1 MYKVRVYEGKVIC
14 DMWDVLDVLR
24 DTLGDEFADI
34 TEQVVSDMVSTA
46 DAATID
52 SMSNQLDAVNES
64 WANVVRDARDS
75 INIALSKKRLDRQD
89 IIHIRNYLDAE
100 L

>member
-1 MYKVRVYEGKVIC
+1 MYRVYDGKVISNV
-14 DMWDVLDVLR
+14 WDVLDVLR
-24 DTLGDEFADI
+24 NTLGDEFADI
-34 TEQVVSDMVSTA
+34 TEQVVSDMVNTA

-64 WANVVRDARDS
+64 WSNVVRDARDS

>member
-1 MYKVRVYEGKVIC
+1 MYRVYEGKLISNV
-14 DMWDVLDVLR
+14 WDVLDVLR
-24 DTLGDEFADI
+24 DKLGDEFADI
-34 TEQVVSDMVSTA
+34 TEQIVSDMVSTA

-75 INIALSKKRLDRQD
+75 INVALLKKRLDRHD

>member
-1 MYKVRVYEGKVIC
+1 MYRVYEGKVIS
-14 DMWDVLDVLR
+14 DVWDVLDVLR
-24 DTLGDEFADI
+24 NTLGDEFADI
-34 TEQVVSDMVSTA
+34 TEQVISDTVSAA
-46 DAATID
+46 DSAAID

-64 WANVVRDARDS
+64 WANVIRDARDS
-75 INIALSKKRLDRQD
+75 IDIALSKKRLDRQD

>member
-1 MYKVRVYEGKVIC
+1 MYTIYEGRIINTLR
-14 DMWDVLDVLR
+14 DVLDVLR
-24 DTLGDEFADI
+24 DKLGDEFADT
-34 TEQVVSDMVSTA
+34 TENIVSDMVSTT

-52 SMSNQLDAVNES
+52 SMSNQLDSVNES
-64 WANVVRDARDS
+64 WMNIVRDTRDS
-75 INIALSKKRLDRQD
+75 LNIALSRKRLDRQD